1 MRYYRNQKKTR
12 KTKSAWEAK
21 ENQENHE
28 ILTSQ
33 SDINEILKMGN
44 KNRALRKAENSRD
57 ANMTIGQQG
66 ILIVHDTL
74 K

>member
-1 MRYYRNQKKTR
+1 
-12 KTKSAWEAK
+12 
-21 ENQENHE
+21 
-28 ILTSQ
+28 
-33 SDINEILKMGN
+33 MGN

-66 ILIVHDTL
+66 ILILHDTL